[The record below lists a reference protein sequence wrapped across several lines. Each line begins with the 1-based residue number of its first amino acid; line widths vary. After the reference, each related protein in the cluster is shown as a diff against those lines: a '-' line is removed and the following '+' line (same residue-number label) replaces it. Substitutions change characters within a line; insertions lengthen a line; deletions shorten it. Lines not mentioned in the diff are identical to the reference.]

1 MLKITK
7 SITAMHLSGPN
18 GKKTKGKMPLF
29 NMLFKILKMNKQ
41 KAKSLKTE
49 FSILW
54 IKINSRFKKLKNK

>member
-1 MLKITK
+1 
-7 SITAMHLSGPN
+7 MHLSGPN